1 MSIDYSELNEI
12 TVKSQNE
19 LDAIPLDFK
28 GIIYIQFGT
37 YYTPAFVRNKYH
49 RTVVARRNS
58 SVVAWENSSVAAFGN
73 SSVEA
78 RENSSVVAWENSSV
92 VARGN
97 SSVEARGNSSVVAME
112 NSSVAAFGNSSVV
125 ARENSSVEARE
136 NSSVVAWGNSSV
148 VAMENSSVVAWEN
161 SSVVADGNTQ
171 IVDRLRGGKIE
182 ITGNARIV
190 YMPKTI
196 DEYCSFYG
204 IKRTKKKGKFFKA
217 VRKSDTGEYFSDK
230 DWDFLYVIGK
240 KAKADFLTEDTRE
253 DCGHGIHIAHLNWC
267 LDYGKNWNNLAIL
280 EVEAYL
286 DKIIVPDGCI
296 GKVRCLEVKVLREVP
311 LEECGIY
318 GKMIA
323 NRLNKEREKD
333 A

>member
-12 TVKSQNE
+12 TVKSQDE

-28 GIIYIQFGT
+28 GRIYIQFGT
-37 YYTPAFVRNKYH
+37 YYTPAVVRNKYH
-49 RTVVARRNS
+49 RTVVA
-58 SVVAWENSSVAAFGN
+58 
-73 SSVEA
+73 
-78 RENSSVVAWENSSV
+78 
-92 VARGN
+92 
-97 SSVEARGNSSVVAME
+97 ME
-112 NSSVAAFGNSSVV
+112 NSSVV

-148 VAMENSSVVAWEN
+148 EARENSSVEARENSSVVACGNSSVVAMENSSVVAWGN

-204 IKRTKKKGKFFKA
+204 IKRTNKKGKFFKA

-267 LDYGKNWNNLAIL
+267 LDYGKDWNNLAIL

-286 DKIIVPDGCI
+286 DKIIVPDCCH

>member
-12 TVKSQNE
+12 TVKSQDE

-28 GIIYIQFGT
+28 GGIYIEFGT
-37 YYTPAFVRNKYH
+37 YYTPAIVRNKYY
-49 RTVVARRNS
+49 RTVVARENS
-58 SVVAWENSSVAAFGN
+58 SVVACGNSSVEAFGN

-78 RENSSVVAWENSSV
+78 RENSSVE
-92 VARGN
+92 
-97 SSVEARGNSSVVAME
+97 
-112 NSSVAAFGNSSVV
+112 
-125 ARENSSVEARE
+125 
-136 NSSVVAWGNSSV
+136 
-148 VAMENSSVVAWEN
+148 AWEN

-171 IVDRLRGGKIE
+171 VVDRLRGGKIE

-240 KAKADFLTEDTRE
+240 KAKADFLTEDTSE
-253 DCGHGIHIAHLNWC
+253 ECGHGIHIAHLNWC
-267 LDYGKNWNNLAIL
+267 LDYGKDWNNLAIL

-286 DKIIVPDGCI
+286 DKIIVPDDCP

-323 NRLNKEREKD
+323 KRLNKEREKD

>member
-12 TVKSQNE
+12 TVRSQDE

-28 GIIYIQFGT
+28 GGIYIEFGT
-37 YYTPAFVRNKYH
+37 YYTPAIVRNKYY
-49 RTVVARRNS
+49 RTV
-58 SVVAWENSSVAAFGN
+58 
-73 SSVEA
+73 EA
-78 RENSSVVAWENSSV
+78 CGNSSV

-97 SSVEARGNSSVVAME
+97 SSVEA
-112 NSSVAAFGNSSVV
+112 
-125 ARENSSVEARE
+125 
-136 NSSVVAWGNSSV
+136 WG
-148 VAMENSSVVAWEN
+148 N

-267 LDYGKNWNNLAIL
+267 LDYGKDWNNLAIL

-286 DKIIVPDGCI
+286 DKIIVPDGCP

-323 NRLNKEREKD
+323 KRLNKERE
-333 A
+333 

>member
-1 MSIDYSELNEI
+1 MSINYSKLNDI
-12 TVKSQNE
+12 TVKSQDE

-28 GIIYIQFGT
+28 GRIYIQFGT
-37 YYTPAFVRNKYH
+37 YSNPAIVRNKYY
-49 RTVVARRNS
+49 RTVVS
-58 SVVAWENSSVAAFGN
+58 
-73 SSVEA
+73 

-92 VARGN
+92 VARENSSVVAFGN
-97 SSVEARGNSSVVAME
+97 SSVEARGNSSVEAWE
-112 NSSVAAFGNSSVV
+112 NSSVV
-125 ARENSSVEARE
+125 ARENSSVEAWGNSSVVARE
-136 NSSVVAWGNSSV
+136 NSSVVAR
-148 VAMENSSVVAWEN
+148 EN

-171 IVDRLRGGKIE
+171 VVDRLRGGKIE

-217 VRKSDTGEYFSDK
+217 VRKSDTGEYYSDK
-230 DWDFLYVIGK
+230 DLDFLYVIGK
-240 KAKADFLTEDTRE
+240 KAKADFLTENTRE

-267 LDYGKNWNNLAIL
+267 LDYGKDWNNLAIL
-280 EVEAYL
+280 EVEAEL
-286 DKIIVPDGCI
+286 DKIIVPDNCP

-323 NRLNKEREKD
+323 KRLNKGRED
-333 A
+333 

>member
-12 TVKSQNE
+12 TVKSQDE

-28 GIIYIQFGT
+28 GGIYIEFGT
-37 YYTPAFVRNKYH
+37 YYTPAIVRNKYY
-49 RTVVARRNS
+49 RT
-58 SVVAWENSSVAAFGN
+58 
-73 SSVEA
+73 
-78 RENSSVVAWENSSV
+78 
-92 VARGN
+92 
-97 SSVEARGNSSVVAME
+97 VEARGNSSVVA
-112 NSSVAAFGNSSVV
+112 
-125 ARENSSVEARE
+125 
-136 NSSVVAWGNSSV
+136 WG
-148 VAMENSSVVAWEN
+148 N

-267 LDYGKNWNNLAIL
+267 LDYGKDWNNLAIL
-280 EVEAYL
+280 EVEVEL
-286 DKIIVPDGCI
+286 DKIIVPDNCP

-323 NRLNKEREKD
+323 NRLNKVRE
-333 A
+333 